1 MKFTR
6 LRLSGFKSFVEPT
19 DLFIEPGLTGVVGPN
34 GCGKSNLLEALRWVM
49 GESSYK
55 SMRAS
60 GMDDVI
66 FSGTTERPARNM
78 AEVVVTMAN
87 DDGTAPQQ
95 YQDQE
100 TLEISRR
107 IERDE
112 GSAYRIN
119 GKDVRARDVQLLF
132 ADVSTGSRS
141 PALVRQGQIAE
152 IINSKPQARR
162 LILEEAAGITGLHTR
177 RHEAELKLKAAET
190 NLTRLEDVTS
200 QLETQLNSL
209 KRQAR
214 QATKYKGLS
223 GEIRRLEAM
232 GLYVNWRETAETS
245 QRDAAALD
253 EATRVLAEHTRAAS
267 EKLRHRDDLGEKLP
281 TLREQEAVRAA
292 VLQRVSHERNVL
304 DEEELRA
311 GERRKELDQRIAQI
325 NSDLQREQ
333 ELLNDTDRVLG
344 RLAEEGETLRAG
356 QGSDDDIRAE
366 AAVALQTAADAL
378 ARAQEAADEA
388 AARLSELS
396 ARRNAIM
403 RAIDEHKNRV
413 ARLDRELAETT
424 AKRNEL
430 LARYNVEGDGDK
442 LTGAVEHA
450 VEQAA
455 EFEFHVSEAEA
466 SVRAARGAESDSRA
480 THDDARRK
488 ADRLQTEVRT
498 LTNLLKAGGGDLWP
512 SLIDQISVE
521 TGFETALGAALGDD
535 LDASGDEG
543 APVHW
548 RGLPPLADTATLPDG
563 AEPLINFVLAP
574 PALQRRLSHIGVVSK
589 ALGQALQPQLK
600 PGQRLVSREG
610 DVWRWDGFTAAADA
624 PSAAAKRLAEKNR
637 LASLEVEME
646 VAIVAA
652 QEAQGHFEAARAAI
666 ETATRFERDKREG
679 HRAAVSAVDFARRA
693 LTQHERQVSE
703 RLAQTSA
710 LDEAQR
716 RIEEALE
723 EARARLEEATA
734 EAEELP
740 VLDELQV
747 ELNALR
753 NAVNAE
759 RAAYAEARATHD
771 GLERE
776 ARARTDRIRTI
787 EAEIAQ
793 WTSRAARANEQ
804 IEQLTA
810 RAEETRA
817 GIMEL
822 SQLPQLLA
830 DRRLKLMNTLAEAE
844 SEKKVAS
851 DALQTAEN
859 EVRQADQD
867 LRAVQELLSAAR
879 EEHARLGARLESST
893 ERLAECEQRI
903 TEALSCAPD
912 EVISSTGLD
921 PEQLLE
927 WHDIE
932 RKLQGLREDRERLG
946 GVNLRADEEAEEVAK
961 QLDGLVK
968 ERDDLIQA
976 INKLRGGISS
986 LNREGRQ
993 RLLDAFETVNQKF
1006 SELFTTLFGGGKAEL
1021 QLIESDDPLA
1031 AGLELIANPPGK
1043 KPTTLSLLSGGEQTL
1058 TAMALIFAVFLTN
1071 PSPIC
1076 VLDEVDAPLDD
1087 HNVERF
1093 CNLLDAM
1100 LERTETRFLIITHHA
1115 LTMARMHRLF
1125 GVTMLER
1132 GVSQLV
1138 SVNLAEA
1145 ETLVDEKSAA

>member
-1 MKFTR
+1 MKFTK

-19 DLFIEPGLTGVVGPN
+19 DLLIEPGLTGVVGPN

-66 FSGTTERPARNM
+66 FSGTTQRPARNM
-78 AEVVVTMAN
+78 AEVVVTMTN
-87 DDGTAPQQ
+87 DDGTAPPQ

-100 TLEISRR
+100 SLEISRR
-107 IERDE
+107 IERE
-112 GSAYRIN
+112 AGSAYRIN

-132 ADVSTGSRS
+132 ADASTGSRS
-141 PALVRQGQIAE
+141 PALVRQGQIGE
-152 IINSKPQARR
+152 IINAKPQARR

-177 RHEAELKLKAAET
+177 RHEAELKLKAAEQ
-190 NLTRLEDVTS
+190 NLTRLDDVTA

-214 QATKYKGLS
+214 QATKYKS
-223 GEIRRLEAM
+223 ISAEIRQLEAM
-232 GLYVNWRETAETS
+232 SLYASWKDATEAAA
-245 QRDAAALD
+245 RDAAALD
-253 EATRVLAEHTRAAS
+253 EATRVLAEYTRASS
-267 EKLRHRDDLGEKLP
+267 EKLRLRDDLGEKLP
-281 TLREQEAVRAA
+281 SLREQEAIRAA
-292 VLQRVSHERNVL
+292 VLQRVSHERNAL
-304 DEEELRA
+304 DEEERRA

-333 ELLNDTDRVLG
+333 ELLNDTDRVLA
-344 RLAEEGETLRAG
+344 RLAEEGETLKAS
-356 QGSDDDIRAE
+356 QGSDTDIRAE

-378 ARAQEAADEA
+378 ARAQEAADA
-388 AARLSELS
+388 ASSQLSELT
-396 ARRNAIM
+396 ARRNAIL
-403 RAIDEHKNRV
+403 RSIEEHKSRV
-413 ARLDRELAETT
+413 ARLDRELAEN
-424 AKRNEL
+424 AQKRNAL
-430 LARYNVEGDGDK
+430 LARYNVEGDGDN
-442 LTGAVEHA
+442 LAAAVEHA
-450 VEQAA
+450 IEQAA
-455 EFEFHVSEAEA
+455 EFEQAVAEAEA
-466 SVRAARGAESDSRA
+466 AVRNARGAETDSRSA
-480 THDDARRK
+480 HDEARRK

-498 LTNLLKAGGGDLWP
+498 LTNLLKVDNGGLWP
-512 SLIDQISVE
+512 SLLDQITV
-521 TGFETALGAALGDD
+521 TQGYETALGAALGDD
-535 LDASGDEG
+535 IDASGDEG

-548 RGLPPLADTATLPDG
+548 RGLPPLPETAALPEG
-563 AEPLINFVLAP
+563 AESLSRFVDAP
-574 PALQRRLSHIGVVSK
+574 QALQRRLSHIGVVSK
-589 ALGQALQPQLK
+589 PLGQALQPQLK
-600 PGQRLVSREG
+600 PGQRLVTREG

-637 LASLEVEME
+637 LASLEIEME
-646 VAIVAA
+646 EAMAA
-652 QEAQGHFEAARAAI
+652 AEEARDQFEAARAAV
-666 ETATRFERDKREG
+666 EAATRLEREKRDG

-693 LTQHERQVSE
+693 LTTHERQVAE

-710 LDEAQR
+710 IDEAQR

-723 EARARLEEATA
+723 EARALLEDATGEAA
-734 EAEELP
+734 SLPEL
-740 VLDELQV
+740 DALQAA
-747 ELNALR
+747 LNELR

-776 ARARTDRIRTI
+776 AKARADRITAI
-787 EAEIAQ
+787 ENEISQ
-793 WTSRAARANEQ
+793 WTSRASRANEQ
-804 IEQLTA
+804 IEQLTE

-817 GIMEL
+817 TIIEL
-822 SQLPQLLA
+822 SALPQQLA
-830 DRRLKLMNTLAEAE
+830 DKRLKLMNTLNEAE
-844 SEKKVAS
+844 SERKLAS
-851 DALQTAEN
+851 DALQSAEN
-859 EVRQADQD
+859 EVRQADQE
-867 LRAVQELLSAAR
+867 LRAVQEHLSAAR
-879 EEHARLGARLESST
+879 EEHARLGARLEASA
-893 ERLAECEQRI
+893 ERKEASERRIAETLQCQ
-903 TEALSCAPD
+903 PD
-912 EVISSTGLD
+912 EVLATAGLD
-921 PEQLLE
+921 AGNIPDADE
-927 WHDIE
+927 IE
-932 RKLQGLREDRERLG
+932 RKLVVLRDDRERLG
-946 GVNLRADEEAEEVAK
+946 GVNLRADDEAVEVAS
-961 QLDGLVK
+961 QLEGLIK

-993 RLLDAFETVNQKF
+993 RLLDAFGTVNQKF
-1006 SELFTTLFGGGKAEL
+1006 GELFTTLFGGGKAEL
-1021 QLIESDDPLA
+1021 QLIESDDPLE
-1031 AGLELIANPPGK
+1031 AGLEIIANPPGK

-1058 TAMALIFAVFLTN
+1058 TAMSLIFAVFLTN

-1138 SVNLAEA
+1138 SVNLQEA
-1145 ETLVDEKSAA
+1145 ETLVVAESA